1 MSDPMGNIWG
11 KTEAL
16 ALGALFLAACGAKPP
31 VEVPRDAVVKLS
43 ASFSSDFELVDMNGA
58 KAADENF
65 RGKVMT
71 VYFGF
76 ATCPDVC
83 PMALSRLSQALA
95 LLSETERDQ
104 IAPVFI
110 TVDPERDTPEALK
123 AYLAFDERLIGL
135 TGSREAVEHARA
147 SFKVYAKKA
156 PLPGSA
162 LGYTMDHSS
171 LFYLVDRDGGVR
183 LALHDSLSP
192 AELAEMLRRSIKG
205 RY

>member
-1 MSDPMGNIWG
+1 MGKILG
-11 KTEAL
+11 KTGIL
-16 ALGALFLAACGAKPP
+16 ALGALFIAACSAERP
-31 VEVPRDAVVKLS
+31 VEIPKDAVVKLS
-43 ASFSSDFELVDMNGA
+43 DAFSSDFDLVDMNGA

-65 RGKVMT
+65 RGKVMA

-95 LLSETERDQ
+95 LLSEKERGE

-110 TVDPERDTPEALK
+110 TVDPERDTPAALK

-135 TGSREAVEHARA
+135 TGSREAVERARA

-171 LFYLVDRDGGVR
+171 LFYLVDREGRVR
-183 LALHDSLSP
+183 LALHDSLRP
-192 AELAEMLRRSIKG
+192 DELAAMLRRSIKG